1 MAIEYNVIYPEKGW
15 VSEATIRMWYKDSID
30 NKELPFTIAPIPPA
44 FCGDPIKLKF
54 IMNELMSLGVVT
66 FTTKT
71 RVAGEPGISLSG
83 ICP

>member
-30 NKELPFTIAPIPPA
+30 NKELPLTIAQLHGFGEP
-44 FCGDPIKLKF
+44 PIKLKF
-54 IMNELMSLGVVT
+54 IMDELMSLGVVT

>member
-30 NKELPFTIAPIPPA
+30 NKELPLTIAPIPPA

-54 IMNELMSLGVVT
+54 IN
-66 FTTKT
+66 
-71 RVAGEPGISLSG
+71 
-83 ICP
+83 